1 MNFDTDN
8 DLLKFERT
16 DLRFPKQL
24 VIETTA
30 ACNLRC
36 VMCPHKS
43 MKRKKGNIDLRLYM
57 KIVKEVAAI
66 EPNCEVWVTFMGE
79 ALLLKNTIFGMIQ
92 YAKEVGLKRVVLNS
106 NATYLDSRAIDGLIE
121 SGLDR
126 FLVSL
131 DAATEQTYNLIRPG
145 GNFAASVKGTAEI
158 LKRVI
163 AEKHPRLTVTVQMSL
178 MDENEH
184 EQEEFQRYW
193 SERGAIVKFRPKC
206 SWAGNIDAPNLSPDQ
221 SQRPPCRWG
230 METAAIHHNGD
241 VVTCVVDYEGFYQAG
256 NMWHRSLQDIW
267 LTELKALRLL
277 HYRRKFTELPD
288 FCARCLDWQTASPIV
303 IPSAKQV
310 MVPRH

>member
-1 MNFDTDN
+1 MEVDQNFVEFD
-8 DLLKFERT
+8 EI
-16 DLRFPKQL
+16 DLRYPKQL

-43 MKRKKGNIDLRLYM
+43 MKRKKGNMDLRLYM

-66 EPNCEVWVTFMGE
+66 DPNCEVWVTFMGE
-79 ALLLKNTIFGMIQ
+79 ALLLRNTIFGMIQ

-106 NATYLDSRAIDGLIE
+106 NATYLNDAAIEGLIE

-131 DAATEQTYNLIRPG
+131 DAVTEKTYNLIRPG
-145 GNFAASVKGTAEI
+145 GDFKASVRGTEEI

-163 AEKHPRLTVTVQMSL
+163 SGNHLRPTVTVQMSV

-184 EQEEFQRYW
+184 EQEEFKRYW

-206 SWAGNIDAPNLSPDQ
+206 SWAGSIEAQNLSPDQ
-221 SQRPPCRWG
+221 TQRPPCRWA
-230 METAAIHHNGD
+230 METTAIHYNGD
-241 VVTCVVDYEGFYQAG
+241 VVTCVVDYEGFYKAG
-256 NMWHRSLQDIW
+256 NIRQRSLQDIW
-267 LTELKALRLL
+267 LTELKTLRYLQ
-277 HYRRKFTELPD
+277 YKKNFAALPD
-288 FCARCLDWQTASPIV
+288 FCARCLDWQTAKPIV
-303 IPSAKQV
+303 IPSGQQV
-310 MVPRH
+310 MMPRS